1 MKIYPDKLAES
12 LNRSLATL
20 YLISGDELLLINEAA
35 DSIRDAAKKQG
46 FLEREIFYTDNTGF
60 NWENVLQSLN
70 SLSLFSE
77 KKIVEVHCTKQKP
90 NHEGLLE
97 YLARP
102 NPDTV
107 LLLFA
112 DKLDKTTQNTKW
124 FKAIE
129 AAGVF
134 VQIWPL
140 EAAQFNRWLAQRAKH
155 KGLNIDSEAVQ
166 LLHERTEGNLLA
178 ADQELEKLALLFNK
192 ELVSAEKLARSV
204 SDNARYDVF
213 KLVDAALTGDGTHA
227 IKILNGL
234 CEEGTALTVVLWAL
248 TRELRTLAS
257 ISTALETGPRNDQLF
272 IRHGVWEKRQP
283 LFQQA
288 LKRMKAP
295 YILQLLQ
302 QAHQIDLSIKGMGN
316 KNPRDSLES
325 LCLSLAGTPIV
336 C

>member
-1 MKIYPDKLAES
+1 MKVYPDKLSES
-12 LNRSLATL
+12 LHKSLAPL
-20 YLISGDELLLINEAA
+20 YLISGDELLLVNEAA
-35 DSIRDAAKKQG
+35 DQIRSSARKQG
-46 FLEREIFYTDNTGF
+46 FLEREIFYTDNSGF
-60 NWENVLQSLN
+60 DWENVLQTLN

-90 NHEGLLE
+90 NHDGLFE
-97 YLARP
+97 YLERP

-107 LLLFA
+107 LILFS
-112 DKLDKTTQNTKW
+112 DKLDKTTQNSKW

-140 EAAQFNRWLAQRAKH
+140 EAASFNRWLAQRAKN
-155 KGLNIDSEAVQ
+155 KGLHIDSEAIQ

-178 ADQELEKLALLFNK
+178 ADQELEKLVLLFDR
-192 ELVSAEKLARSV
+192 ETVTAEKLARSV
-204 SDNARYDVF
+204 SNNARYDVF
-213 KLVDAALTGDGTHA
+213 KLVDAALTGDGMHA
-227 IKILNGL
+227 LKILNGL

-248 TRELRTLAS
+248 TRELRTLAN

-288 LKRMKAP
+288 LKRLPAP
-295 YILQLLQ
+295 RILQLLQ
-302 QAHQIDLSIKGMGN
+302 QANQIDLSIKGLGN
-316 KNPRDSLES
+316 QNPRDALEN
-325 LCLSLAGTPIV
+325 LCLTLAGK
-336 C
+336 